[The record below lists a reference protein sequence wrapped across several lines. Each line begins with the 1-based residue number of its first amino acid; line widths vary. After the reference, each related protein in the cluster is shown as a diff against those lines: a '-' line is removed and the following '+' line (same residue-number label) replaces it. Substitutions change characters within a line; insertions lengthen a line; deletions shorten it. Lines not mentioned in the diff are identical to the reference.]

1 GVPARILCRGTC
13 TGKDVTGAAIC
24 ELHRRLNKVEKG
36 GDAVVGPQRREEADV
51 AGGQQ
56 EDTIHQQH
64 QQHQQQGREASS
76 LASPMSDVTV
86 IPSPWSENNHH
97 QQQQK
102 KKFDA
107 PVPTSLPPASESGIG
122 QILYSQNI
130 LKEIAV
136 N

>member
-1 GVPARILCRGTC
+1 GVPARILCHGTC

-51 AGGQQ
+51 AGGQHV
-56 EDTIHQQH
+56 DTIHH
-64 QQHQQQGREASS
+64 HHHQQGREASS
-76 LASPMSDVTV
+76 LASPVSDVTV
-86 IPSPWSENNHH
+86 IPSPWSENNQQQQ

-102 KKFDA
+102 TFDA
-107 PVPTSLPPASESGIG
+107 PVPTSLPPTSASGIG

-130 LKEIAV
+130 LEEIAV